1 MDDDGFET
9 VYMFPDCNRDKFFV
23 EVEGTVNRVYKVDAE
38 NSAKATELARG
49 EFFLEFGGGSR
60 YGVQGKVYV
69 NQVWRE

>member
-49 EFFLEFGGGSR
+49 EFFLEFGGSK
-60 YGVQGKVYV
+60 GKVYV